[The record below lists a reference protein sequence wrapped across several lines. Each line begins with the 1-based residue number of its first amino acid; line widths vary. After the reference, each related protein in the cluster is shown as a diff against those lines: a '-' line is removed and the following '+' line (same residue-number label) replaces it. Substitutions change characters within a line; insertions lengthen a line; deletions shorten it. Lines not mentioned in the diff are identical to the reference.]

1 MNLKSSTSPH
11 LRNALLATPQ
21 LITAEKLVSMSPEE
35 LKSPEQVE
43 RDNELRAQ
51 NKNNAMVGQDQK
63 AISDILTC
71 PQCKNKKVSYS
82 QAQTRSA
89 DEPMTTFCECTIC
102 GRKWKFS

>member
-1 MNLKSSTSPH
+1 M
-11 LRNALLATPQ
+11 LATPQ
-21 LITAEKLVSMSPEE
+21 LITPEKLVSMSPEE
-35 LKSPEQVE
+35 LKSPEQVA

-51 NKNNAMVGQDQK
+51 NKNNAMVGQDEK

-71 PQCKNKKVSYS
+71 PQCKQKKVSYS

-89 DEPMTTFCECTIC
+89 DEPMTTFCDCTVC